1 MHPSCQT
8 LGVMKHAWYWLKLCV
23 TKDDLFLRVLFF
35 LFGTAIGGGGMYGV
49 YWLTA
54 HGMPE
59 EPLWLQVFLWVLAV
73 FFAAWGSLL
82 LMRSFVRSDS
92 RIAQLAEKG
101 VPDSADEGAL
111 VLVIVFC
118 LPAVFLTI
126 LLRLIGVRGEAL
138 ASRL

>member
-1 MHPSCQT
+1 
-8 LGVMKHAWYWLKLCV
+8 MKHAWHWLKRCV

-35 LFGTAIGGGGMYGV
+35 LFGAAIGGVGLYGV

-54 HGMPE
+54 HGLTE

-73 FFAAWGSLL
+73 LFIAWGSLL
-82 LMRSFVRSDS
+82 FARSVVRSDS
-92 RIAQLAEKG
+92 RVAQLADK
-101 VPDSADEGAL
+101 VIPDSADEGAL